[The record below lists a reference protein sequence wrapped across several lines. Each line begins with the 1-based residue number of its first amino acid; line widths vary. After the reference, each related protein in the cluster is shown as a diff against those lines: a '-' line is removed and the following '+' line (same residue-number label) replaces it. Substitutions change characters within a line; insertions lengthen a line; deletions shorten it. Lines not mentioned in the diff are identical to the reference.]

1 MDVSFE
7 RAISLYDFPSG
18 RRLHALSETAAVTK
32 REDFKQL
39 SDLLDDAVPHERST
53 YKLSAQWRQARLER
67 TPRFGAEA
75 VNLDRRIDSA
85 LAAADRV
92 LEGHQAAAESAEA
105 DSIEALRDELFPG
118 GVLSSIRLSFIE
130 ALAELE
136 RILQLIDGKHKAR
149 LKELALEW
157 LAVRVRPLYESFRA
171 VVREHKEAALDYG
184 ELRAALAKG
193 QNYLLRAV
201 ACVYGCYN
209 SDSADDIAARKRF
222 LHEIFKQNDAI
233 AKHRRGRRSVP
244 DIDPETGEEE
254 PVDLDDEPELSDTE
268 R

>member
-157 LAVRVRPLYESFRA
+157 LAVRVRPLYESFPSGSSRTQRSRA
-171 VVREHKEAALDYG
+171 RLW
-184 ELRAALAKG
+184 RT
-193 QNYLLRAV
+193 
-201 ACVYGCYN
+201 
-209 SDSADDIAARKRF
+209 SS
-222 LHEIFKQNDAI
+222 
-233 AKHRRGRRSVP
+233 RSRQR
-244 DIDPETGEEE
+244 
-254 PVDLDDEPELSDTE
+254 PELSAAC
-268 R
+268 RCLRLWLLQQRQR